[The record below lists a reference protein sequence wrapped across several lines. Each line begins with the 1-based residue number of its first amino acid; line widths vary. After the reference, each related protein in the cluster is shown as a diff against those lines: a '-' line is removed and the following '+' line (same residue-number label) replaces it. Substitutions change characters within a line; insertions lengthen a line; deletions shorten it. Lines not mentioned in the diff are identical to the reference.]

1 MPGPLP
7 KNPEDRARRNKTG
20 EDGLGDEIIE
30 MDGEV
35 KPPSGIRFLEPEVQ
49 AMWDALKKSVN
60 RKFYEPTDWAYAV
73 LTLKLWDN
81 ALLKKEVPSAMLLQ
95 ALDGML
101 GKMLMTEGDRR
112 RLKIFAKRERKEEEV
127 TAKASDFYRIA
138 FEEQQRQRRL
148 HSVANEDSA

>member
-1 MPGPLP
+1 MPGPLAKP
-7 KNPEDRARRNKTG
+7 PEERARRNKTG
-20 EDGLGDEIIE
+20 EDGLGDEIFE

-101 GKMLMTEGDRR
+101 AKMLMTEGDRR
-112 RLKIFAKRERKEEEV
+112 RLKIFARREKQEDE
-127 TAKASDFYRIA
+127 TKTKSSNFYREA
-138 FEEQQRQRRL
+138 FEEQRRARL
-148 HSVANEDSA
+148 RSVSNEETG